1 MLTLCSLSATPL
13 SFLIRLSQQAFISGI
28 ICFIFKALK
37 AGVKVLRIRFH
48 LSFSA
53 VVNILA
59 NGSGCFTMF
68 YNNKSK
74 VNLNSLKNVL

>member
-13 SFLIRLSQQAFISGI
+13 SFFIRLPQQAFISGI

-53 VVNILA
+53 IVNILA